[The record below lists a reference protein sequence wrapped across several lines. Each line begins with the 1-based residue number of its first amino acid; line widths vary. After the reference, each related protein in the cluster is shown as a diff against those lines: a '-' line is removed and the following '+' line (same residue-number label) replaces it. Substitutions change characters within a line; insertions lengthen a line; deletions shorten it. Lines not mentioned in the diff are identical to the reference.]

1 MFISFIRTIHLFI
14 FQLLGIYRSTVIG
27 KINHGKHLYH
37 GIEAHFTLEL
47 VLYRIYLNTFFD
59 AHPDLKKVINKFLLD
74 SRNKVENYNDTLKK
88 SIRESYQIRSNFQQL
103 QKEFDENLNNQNKF
117 YKNSMFLFETLLWF
131 ICAWQQQLWELH
143 LQSLHCLCP
152 YFFIFNILNYA
163 NLTPIYLLQMYQLCN
178 DDLIIWN
185 RCWRGVYCK

>member
-1 MFISFIRTIHLFI
+1 MTHILIWRKSLTNSCLIQEIKWRITMIRW
-14 FQLLGIYRSTVIG
+14 
-27 KINHGKHLYH
+27 KKYH
-37 GIEAHFTLEL
+37 
-47 VLYRIYLNTFFD
+47 
-59 AHPDLKKVINKFLLD
+59 
-74 SRNKVENYNDTLKK
+74 
-88 SIRESYQIRSNFQQL
+88 RESYQIRSNFQQL

-152 YFFIFNILNYA
+152 YLFIFNILNYA